1 MTSDGQQQQETAA
14 AAVTDPRHPPIENLD
29 DFMRT
34 LQDEVKVYSD
44 AHRKQKKAYFS
55 ECE

>member
-1 MTSDGQQQQETAA
+1 MTSDGHQQQETAA